1 MKLIVLTNNLS
12 QMCGSLMRFDER
24 YLLVSN
30 KTGQSTEIDGR
41 LAPCTV
47 IDRLSLEY
55 LNQFLSLLQIS
66 FSILTGSKNVIQ

>member
-1 MKLIVLTNNLS
+1 MNLIVLTNNLS

-47 IDRLSLEY
+47 IDRLSFEY

>member
-1 MKLIVLTNNLS
+1 MNLIVLTNNLS

>member
-1 MKLIVLTNNLS
+1 
-12 QMCGSLMRFDER
+12 MRFDER

>member
-1 MKLIVLTNNLS
+1 MNLIVLTNNLS
-12 QMCGSLMRFDER
+12 QMWGSLMRFDER